1 MSYEELLTYFKG
13 INKQEAEKVL
23 QFPFLKLIDLNKF
36 IQSYEGVYFRKLQ
49 EIKAFNQ
56 NEYNVKNRIKKH
68 IANDEEMKVKKR
80 QLLFLHDKFEEI
92 KNGVND

>member
-13 INKQEAEKVL
+13 IDKQEAEKVL

-36 IQSYEGVYFRKLQ
+36 IESYEGVYFRKLE

-56 NEYNVKNRIKKH
+56 NEYNFENKIKKH

>member
-13 INKQEAEKVL
+13 IDKQEAEKVL

-36 IQSYEGVYFRKLQ
+36 IKSYEGVYFRKLE

-56 NEYNVKNRIKKH
+56 NEYNFENKIKKH